1 MANDSFAATLACRRE
16 LPSAREKM
24 ARNFAAC
31 VHIWRETER
40 GPFPGYFFTAYPY
53 PSLSVRCWGEKNTVP
68 AAAAALHGGRVALP
82 LQHRGARHPTLR
94 GSLAWRGGSASGV
107 AFLRIAATGRWCRGH
122 TILYAGTCICTSPNR
137 KVFSVADC
145 RGLCTDHY
153 LWLLLLK
160 DKCISIES
168 IRKIYDIQ
176 NAFFDEL
183 LVEII

>member
-1 MANDSFAATLACRRE
+1 
-16 LPSAREKM
+16 M

-40 GPFPGYFFTAYPY
+40 GPFPGHFFTAYPY
-53 PSLSVRCWGEKNTVP
+53 PSLSVRCWGERTPCPPPPRLSTEGASLSHCNIAGPDIRRCAARWPGVEVLPP
-68 AAAAALHGGRVALP
+68 ASR
-82 LQHRGARHPTLR
+82 
-94 GSLAWRGGSASGV
+94 SSASLPQGDGV
-107 AFLRIAATGRWCRGH
+107 EVTPSCMQVRASAHLPTG
-122 TILYAGTCICTSPNR
+122 
-137 KVFSVADC
+137 KFFSVADC

-168 IRKIYDIQ
+168 IRKTYDIQ